1 MTKSD
6 LTAIST
12 SPGKGPGQVCASG
25 RRTRCLAGV
34 RLAAALLI
42 GVAAAVLSQAGHAA
56 TSAGVA
62 ASEDALYAKG
72 KSSYRKRCARCHGV
86 NMVNPG
92 AGVFDLRNFPGEERT
107 RFIESVTYG
116 KNAMPSWEDVLKPA
130 DIEALWIYVSKDLDT
145 ASP

>member
-1 MTKSD
+1 M
-6 LTAIST
+6 AISM
-12 SPGKGPGQVCASG
+12 SPGEGPGQVCASG
-25 RRTRCLAGV
+25 RHTRAPAGI

-56 TSAGVA
+56 TSAEAA
-62 ASEDALYAKG
+62 ASDDALYAKG

-92 AGVFDLRNFPGEERT
+92 AGVFDLRNFPAEDRA

-116 KNAMPSWEDVLKPA
+116 KNAMPSWEDVLEPA
-130 DIEALWIYVSKDLDT
+130 DIEALWVYVSKDPDT

>member
-1 MTKSD
+1 M
-6 LTAIST
+6 AISM
-12 SPGKGPGQVCASG
+12 SPGEGPGQVCASG
-25 RRTRCLAGV
+25 RHTRSPAGI

-56 TSAGVA
+56 TSAKAA
-62 ASEDALYAKG
+62 ASDDALYAKG

-92 AGVFDLRNFPGEERT
+92 AGVFDLRNFPAEDRA

-116 KNAMPSWEDVLKPA
+116 RNAMPSWEDVLKPA
-130 DIEALWIYVSKDLDT
+130 DIEALWVYVSKDPDT

>member
-1 MTKSD
+1 M
-6 LTAIST
+6 
-12 SPGKGPGQVCASG
+12 SPGEGPGQVCASG
-25 RRTRCLAGV
+25 RHTRSPAGI

-56 TSAGVA
+56 TSAKAA
-62 ASEDALYAKG
+62 ASDDALYAKG

-92 AGVFDLRNFPGEERT
+92 AGVFDLRNFPAEHRA

-116 KNAMPSWEDVLKPA
+116 KNGMPSWEDVLKPA
-130 DIEALWIYVSKDLDT
+130 DIEALWVYVSKDPDT